1 MDFLVIVIAVDIVV
15 GRATSIHVFNTTDV
29 VVSGAVADIAA
40 GNTMN
45 VVATLGLPISPTAD
59 TVAVLA
65 PSTILDL
72 VQLFLALGG
81 GGTL

>member
-1 MDFLVIVIAVDIVV
+1 M
-15 GRATSIHVFNTTDV
+15 GGATSIHVVNTTDV
-29 VVSGAVADIAA
+29 VVSGAVAEALSA
-40 GNTMN
+40 VGNTVN
-45 VVATLGLPISPTAD
+45 VAATLGLSVSTTAD
-59 TVAVLA
+59 TIAVLA